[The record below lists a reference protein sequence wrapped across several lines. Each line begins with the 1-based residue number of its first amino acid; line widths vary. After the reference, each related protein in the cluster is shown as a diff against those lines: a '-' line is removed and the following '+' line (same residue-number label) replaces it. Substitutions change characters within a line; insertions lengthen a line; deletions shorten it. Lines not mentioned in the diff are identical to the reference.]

1 MNTTQAL
8 ERLKA
13 ETDLGED
20 VEMLIR
26 FIEVAERGVIK

>member
-8 ERLKA
+8 EQLESDPDR
-13 ETDLGED
+13 GED

-26 FIEVAERGVIK
+26 FYRVSEA